1 MRYYLVEIKNPLF
14 TKPSY
19 HNWGELSKEEFDKK
33 IEYWEY
39 PNNTLKILEFESEN
53 EMLMKKF
60 EILDNGMKIYSV
72 I

>member
-14 TKPSY
+14 PKPDY
-19 HNWGELSKEEFDKK
+19 HNWGELSKEDFDKK
-33 IEYWEY
+33 MEYWKY
-39 PNNTLKILEFESEN
+39 PNNTLKILEFKSEN

-60 EILDNGMKIYSV
+60 EILDNGMKICSV